1 MKLRHLNTKEKL
13 SYFVGRINALNKRYD
28 KIWDSV
34 YIERL
39 THYTEKI
46 KALGDEIEYN
56 EVLEREYP
64 EHSFEYWSD

>member
-1 MKLRHLNTKEKL
+1 MELRHLNTKEKL

-39 THYTEKI
+39 TYYTEKI
-46 KALGDEIEYN
+46 KALRDEIEYD
-56 EVLEREYP
+56 EALEREYT
-64 EHSFEYWSD
+64 EQSFEYWTD

>member
-1 MKLRHLNTKEKL
+1 MELRHLNTKEKL

-39 THYTEKI
+39 TYYTDKI
-46 KALGDEIEYN
+46 KALNDEIEYD
-56 EVLEREYP
+56 ELLERENQEP
-64 EHSFEYWSD
+64 SFEYWSD

>member
-1 MKLRHLNTKEKL
+1 MELRHLNAKKKL

-28 KIWDSV
+28 KIWDTV

-39 THYTEKI
+39 TYYTDKI
-46 KALGDEIEYN
+46 KALRDEIEYD
-56 EVLEREYP
+56 EALEREYP

>member
-1 MKLRHLNTKEKL
+1 MELRHLNTIEKL

-39 THYTEKI
+39 TYYTDKI
-46 KALGDEIEYN
+46 KALNDEIEYD
-56 EVLEREYP
+56 ELLERENQEP
-64 EHSFEYWSD
+64 SFEYWSD